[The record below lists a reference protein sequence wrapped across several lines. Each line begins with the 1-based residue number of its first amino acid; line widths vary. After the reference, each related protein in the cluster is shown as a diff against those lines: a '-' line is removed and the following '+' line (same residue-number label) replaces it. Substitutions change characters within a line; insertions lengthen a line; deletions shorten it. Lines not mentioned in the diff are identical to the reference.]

1 MQILA
6 LLSFNYEILFG
17 GASTV
22 SLCSL
27 RSDLCV
33 KVKHIYF
40 KQERK
45 ECQRK
50 GTPPQKRKGT
60 PSHGSHSFQHHWPW
74 LCQVEYFVASLSA

>member
-33 KVKHIYF
+33 KVIHLYF
-40 KQERK
+40 NQRGKSVK
-45 ECQRK
+45 EKEQ
-50 GTPPQKRKGT
+50 PPK
-60 PSHGSHSFQHHWPW
+60 
-74 LCQVEYFVASLSA
+74 

>member
-17 GASTV
+17 GASTL

-27 RSDLCV
+27 RNDLCV

-45 ECQRK
+45 VCQRK
-50 GTPPQKRKGT
+50 GTPPQKEKELQVMGLI
-60 PSHGSHSFQHHWPW
+60 HSSTIGPGCAKWNTLWP
-74 LCQVEYFVASLSA
+74 A